1 MEARLDPASDRPAYK
16 QIADILHES
25 IRTGELAPGK
35 KLPSESALIAHFGV
49 AQGTV
54 RQALNLLRGEG
65 LVQAQQGRGVFVRE
79 RPPIRRVAS
88 DRFQRRHRQE
98 GQAAY
103 LAESEAEQVR
113 PRVEVYY
120 VGPAEAPAD
129 VATRLG
135 LAQDAKV
142 LIRRR
147 RYFSDEHP
155 TELATSYVPWS
166 LAEGTQ
172 MTQENPGP
180 GGIYARMEEAGYS
193 LTHFREEV
201 SARMPTPEEAKA
213 LLLAQGMPVM
223 TLVRTA
229 YAEGETPVE
238 VCDTVMTADLYLLDY
253 NIPAR

>member
-25 IRTGELAPGK
+25 IRTGELAPGT
-35 KLPSESALIAHFGV
+35 KLPSESALIDKFGV

-113 PRVEVYY
+113 PRMEVYY
-120 VGPAEAPAD
+120 VGPAEAPTD

-193 LTHFREEV
+193 LAHFREEV

-213 LLLAQGMPVM
+213 LLLTQGMPVM

-229 YAEGETPVE
+229 YAEGEIPVE

-253 NIPAR
+253 DIPAR